1 MHGDSSALGS
11 RLREVA
17 EYEATLRHTPLTSAL
32 RSLGRTKAFAAVF
45 RRLGPKV
52 DPWLGRRTR
61 GRIAARLYG
70 LPVLLLD
77 TIGSQSGLPRTSPV
91 IYLRDGD
98 DFVVVGTNWGQFHHP
113 AWSGNLLAH
122 PDAEI
127 EVGPVRLAVTAELA
141 DQAAWDR
148 LWTRFCAVYPGYA
161 NYLQRCGDRVPRMFL
176 LRPTI

>member
-1 MHGDSSALGS
+1 VVKWDMHGDSSALES

-32 RSLGRTKAFAAVF
+32 RSLGR
-45 RRLGPKV
+45 
-52 DPWLGRRTR
+52 RTR

-77 TIGSQSGLPRTSPV
+77 TIGSRSGLPRTSPV

-148 LWTRFCAVYPGYA
+148 LWTRFCAIYPGYA

-176 LRPTI
+176 LHPTI